1 MKRNITI
8 NLFGQLYAID
18 EDAYNL
24 LKCYFDSMQRYF
36 AEKEGGEEIA
46 DDIEH
51 RVAELL
57 WQKKEE
63 GVEAISIEIVKDI
76 INKIGNASEIDVTDN
91 VESGQETDSEVDPN
105 ETEGNETAKR
115 KRVGLFDALKGRYLY
130 RDPNDRIIGGVCAG
144 LANFTGWGSSVMWRL
159 GVILA
164 IFCSFS
170 LPFLNRT
177 PLFLFAP
184 LIYIIMWMII
194 PLPSTPEDRLKMKG
208 HSVTPESINEEIIN
222 EMEEQK
228 ADVRQR
234 GNNGGCLSLMLKVLL
249 ALCLLPFL
257 FTFGLLVF
265 LFLFVVSVIFG
276 LAPSLFPEMFRYD
289 DPDWMSVFLNG
300 NVPVMVVGLCAA
312 FGVVGLTL
320 YGIVR
325 VLRGNGKSMRARGVV
340 SYWFMWVIAACVTLF
355 CIISLAMNAEK
366 AQRDYWNSV
375 NNRRTLDTV
384 DNDTVAVFGSVS
396 ADVKARDN
404 TGKHSKEDARGA
416 SSDGVDKVDTVGW
429 SD

>member
-91 VESGQETDSEVDPN
+91 VEGGHEAGSEADSD
-105 ETEGNETAKR
+105 ETEENETAKG
-115 KRVGLFDALKGRYLY
+115 KRAGLFDALKGRYLY
-130 RDPNDRIIGGVCAG
+130 RDPNDRIVGGVCAG
-144 LANFTGWGSSVMWRL
+144 LANFTGCGSSVMWRL

-164 IFCSFS
+164 IFCSFF
-170 LPFLNRT
+170 LPFLNRM

-184 LIYIIMWMII
+184 LLYIIMWMII

-228 ADVRQR
+228 ADVRRQS
-234 GNNGGCLSLMLKVLL
+234 NNGGCLSLMLKVLL

-289 DPDWMSVFLNG
+289 DKDWMSVFLNG

-325 VLRGNGKSMRARGVV
+325 GLRGNGKSMRTSGVV
-340 SYWFMWVIAACVTLF
+340 SYWLMWVIGVCVTLF
-355 CIISLAMNAEK
+355 CVISLAMNAEK
-366 AQRDYWNSV
+366 ARRDYWNHV
-375 NNRRTLDTV
+375 NHSRTLDTV
-384 DNDTVAVFGSVS
+384 GNDSVAVSGSVS
-396 ADVKARDN
+396 ADVKAPDN
-404 TGKHSKEDARGA
+404 TRKHSKEDARGL
-416 SSDGVDKVDTVGW
+416 SSDDVYKVDTVGW
-429 SD
+429 SE